1 MASKRLVEDDGEQ
14 CKISRKCSKSAGHK
28 GRCNTE
34 KSVNPFWATSA
45 SYKLNERKRKL
56 LVEQHGFE
64 QKVKAKESQLV
75 ERENLILHCQ
85 EQTQYD
91 LREKGKITD

>member
-14 CKISRKCSKSAGHK
+14 CKKSRKCSKSARHK

-34 KSVNPFWATSA
+34 KSVIPFWESSA

-64 QKVKAKESQLV
+64 QKVKARESKLV
-75 ERENLILHCQ
+75 ERENFLLYSQ
-85 EQTQYD
+85 EQTRYD
-91 LREKGKITD
+91 